1 MNGSIAGKIQKQF
14 GQIDF
19 DNPVI
24 SYKYYSVE
32 IETKV
37 SRLDYLNIIAIFL
50 VQVIILLVEPSGFV
64 MHFLI
69 FISSLFIIFWLSTAS
84 NRVGIDFFYKKIQVK
99 NKFFF
104 INIVRAILRVPQSF
118 AFDEITDIYNEEGI
132 YYGKNQTRNF
142 IVIKTS
148 RHHKIRIAR
157 FKNESDSKKLIDL
170 LRPHIIGK
178 PGIIE

>member
-1 MNGSIAGKIQKQF
+1 MSGSIAGKIQKQF

-24 SYKYYSVE
+24 KYKYYSVE

-64 MHFLI
+64 MHLSI
-69 FISSLFIIFWLSTAS
+69 FIPSLFIIFWLSSAS
-84 NRVGIDFFYKKIQVK
+84 NRIGIDFFYKKIQVK

-104 INIVRAILRVPQSF
+104 INIIRTLLRVPPSF
-118 AFDEITDIYNEEGI
+118 AFDEITDIYNEEGF

-148 RHHKIRIAR
+148 RHYKIRLAR
-157 FKNESDSKKLIDL
+157 FKNESDSKKLVDL
-170 LRPHIIGK
+170 LKPHIVGK
-178 PGIIE
+178 PDFID